1 MISENKS
8 LNENVGI
15 KKVRNSSITE
25 ESGYPVGY
33 LTVVKNAGKPTE
45 EIICD
50 RQHNLLTTEG
60 KAWVHD
66 QLYQLTSGQTGGA
79 NYIGLTNDASYT
91 PAASDTRT
99 TWEAIEEVANG
110 LERITGSSVTK
121 SYSAGT
127 SKSTLLYLFTCSTSA
142 VAGIRASA
150 LLNNTRASG
159 TSKLV
164 HTATFTSVDLEVSD
178 TLTVTWEITL
188 S

>member
-8 LNENVGI
+8 LDEQVGTELS
-15 KKVRNSSITE
+15 KNSSVAE
-25 ESGYPVGY
+25 GYNYPVGY
-33 LTVVKNAGKPTE
+33 LTVIKNEGKPTE
-45 EIICD
+45 EIICKD
-50 RQHNLLTTEG
+50 VHNLLTTEG

-66 QLYQLTSGQTGGA
+66 QLYQLCSGQTGA
-79 NYIGLTNDASYT
+79 AAYIALSNDGSYT
-91 PAASDTRT
+91 PAVGDTRA
-99 TWEAIEEVANG
+99 TWEAIEETANG
-110 LERITGSSVTK
+110 LDRVACATTNK
-121 SYSAGT
+121 SYNAGS
-127 SKSTLLYLFTCSTSA
+127 SKSTLYNLFTCTTSA

-164 HTATFTSVDLEVSD
+164 HAATFTSVDLEVSD

>member
-8 LNENVGI
+8 LDEQVGTELS
-15 KKVRNSSITE
+15 KNSSMAE
-25 ESGYPVGY
+25 GYHYPVGY
-33 LTVVKNAGKPTE
+33 LTVIKNEGKPTE
-45 EIICD
+45 EIICKNV
-50 RQHNLLTTEG
+50 HNLLTTEG

-66 QLYQLTSGQTGGA
+66 QLYQLCSGQTGGA
-79 NYIGLTNDASYT
+79 AYIGLSNDGSYT
-91 PAASDTRT
+91 PAVGDTRA
-99 TWEAIEEVANG
+99 TWEAIEETANG
-110 LERITGSSVTK
+110 LDREACASVNK
-121 SYSAGT
+121 SYNAGS
-127 SKSTLLYLFTCSTSA
+127 SKSTLYYLFTCTTSA

-164 HTATFTSVDLEVSD
+164 HAATFTSVDLEVSD